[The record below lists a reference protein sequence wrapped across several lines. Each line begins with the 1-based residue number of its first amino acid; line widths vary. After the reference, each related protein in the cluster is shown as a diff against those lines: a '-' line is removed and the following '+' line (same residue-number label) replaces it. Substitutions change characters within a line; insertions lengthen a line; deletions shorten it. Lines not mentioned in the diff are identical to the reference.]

1 MVTEGIDKVMK
12 DQQLRDHWVK
22 RGFAYIIDSVIIAV
36 VMIMII
42 MLGAVIFIGSVIGGA
57 MTGNPVGGV
66 FGGLLILFIFLLLAL
81 VFSVAYWIYFDAK
94 GGTPGKRLMKLKP
107 VALQGEMDYS
117 KATVRNLSKILG
129 GFFAGLIFSNL
140 ILIILAES
148 LIILVDVF
156 VGISRGEDPRRKYTD
171 FLANTTVVRTDIA
184 ETIMPGVQVPAPIP
198 PAPPTPLTPM
208 PSATPQAAVVAADN
222 KQDMVAL
229 TDRLLLG
236 EITEEEYLNE
246 KKKFTEP
253 I

>member
-1 MVTEGIDKVMK
+1 MMTEGINKIFK

-22 RGFAYIIDSVIIAV
+22 RGFAYIIDSVIIFL

-42 MLGAVIFIGSVIGGA
+42 MLGAMIFIGSVIGGA

-66 FGGLLILFIFLLLAL
+66 FGGLLILFIFLLVAL
-81 VFSVAYWIYFDAK
+81 IFSVAYWIYFDAK
-94 GGTPGKRLMKLKP
+94 GGTPGKRLMKLRP

-140 ILIILAES
+140 ILVILVES
-148 LIILVDVF
+148 LIILIDVF
-156 VGISRGEDPRRKYTD
+156 IGISRGEDPRRKYTD
-171 FLANTTVVRTDIA
+171 FMANTTVVRTDIT
-184 ETIMPGVQVPAPIP
+184 ETIMPGAQMPAPIP
-198 PAPPTPLTPM
+198 PVPMSPM
-208 PSATPQAAVVAADN
+208 PSATPQVTGVASGNTQNLISLMD
-222 KQDMVAL
+222 K
-229 TDRLLLG
+229 LLLG

-246 KKKFTEP
+246 KKKLSEP

>member
-1 MVTEGIDKVMK
+1 LVTEGINKILN

-22 RGFAYIIDSVIIAV
+22 RGFAYIIDSVIIILV
-36 VMIMII
+36 MFIIILLGVMIF
-42 MLGAVIFIGSVIGGA
+42 VGSVIGGA
-57 MTGNPVGGV
+57 MTGNPVGGI
-66 FGGLLILFIFLLLAL
+66 FGGLLILFIFLIVALL
-81 VFSVAYWIYFDAK
+81 FSVVYWIYFDAK

-117 KATVRNLSKILG
+117 KAAVRNLSKIIG
-129 GFFAGLIFSNL
+129 GFVAGLIFSNL
-140 ILIILAES
+140 ILVILVES

-156 VGISRGEDPRRKYTD
+156 VGVSRGEDPRRKYTD
-171 FLANTTVVRTDIA
+171 FMANTTVVRTDIT
-184 ETIMPGVQVPAPIP
+184 ETIMPGPSVPAPIP
-198 PAPPTPLTPM
+198 PAPSAPLPPT
-208 PSATPQAAVVAADN
+208 PSATPQVAGAADN
-222 KQDMVAL
+222 KQDMIAL